1 MKVGIR
7 ILPKYAKFIS
17 LYTKHFYPLDKMH
30 GTPLMQFTYI
40 RAREAVAHTERN
52 MKKLKLRK
60 KRFSERGKKYPKAI
74 KKRYKSLKKEQIKLQ
89 ELERAR
95 NETL

>member
-1 MKVGIR
+1 MKVGI
-7 ILPKYAKFIS
+7 IVHNKYAKFNS
-17 LYTKHFYPLDKMH
+17 LYAKHFYPLDKMH
-30 GTPLMQFTYI
+30 GTPLMQFTYT

-52 MKKLKLRK
+52 MKKLELRR
-60 KRFSERGKKYPKAI
+60 KRFEKRGKKYSKAI
-74 KKRYKSLKKEQIKLQ
+74 KKRHKSLKREQIKLQ